1 MRHTLFVVLGENTE
15 PLVLGIGRYV
25 DDAKEGVSAYFRILQ
40 YRESDEVGI
49 FAEYDAESLR
59 ETCRIDKDGREAL
72 LQNFF
77 EKRQRLQVTADNPG
91 DSQDRAL
98 HICFVL
104 PTHESRS
111 LAQLQEF
118 FKAIDE

>member
-40 YRESDEVGI
+40 YKESDEVGI

-72 LQNFF
+72 L
-77 EKRQRLQVTADNPG
+77 L
-91 DSQDRAL
+91 
-98 HICFVL
+98 
-104 PTHESRS
+104 
-111 LAQLQEF
+111 
-118 FKAIDE
+118 